1 MSTLPPPTPPKYTVK
16 NPNANF
22 FKAAVPF
29 LAFCAIGAYFVSR
42 FQSERLTMSDKQRS
56 SMSLAEAK
64 RRDEE
69 IAAELERIQQLRVR
83 ANCCVLVFC
92 VIEPLCHNA
101 ILSFTVLVLC
111 HCSDTLT
118 PTGSKFPYRARATIP
133 TGAHRRKRRSEDRA
147 ALVHHN
153 S

>member
-1 MSTLPPPTPPKYTVK
+1 MATIAIARTRAAIIRATGVQRATIATPPPPPPPQKYTVK

-29 LAFCAIGAYFVSR
+29 LAFCAIGSYFVSR

-83 ANCCVLVFC
+83 L
-92 VIEPLCHNA
+92 
-101 ILSFTVLVLC
+101 
-111 HCSDTLT
+111 
-118 PTGSKFPYRARATIP
+118 
-133 TGAHRRKRRSEDRA
+133 
-147 ALVHHN
+147 
-153 S
+153 